1 MKQTTLK
8 NAFTV
13 TGKGLHTGQ
22 MSTATFKPAD
32 VNTGYVFKRMDSR
45 LSRLWQNMLSKPLAA
60 P

>member
-1 MKQTTLK
+1 MKQKTLK

-32 VNTGYVFKRMDSR
+32 VNTGYVFKRIDMEGQQIGR
-45 LSRLWQNMLSKPLAA
+45 AHV
-60 P
+60 